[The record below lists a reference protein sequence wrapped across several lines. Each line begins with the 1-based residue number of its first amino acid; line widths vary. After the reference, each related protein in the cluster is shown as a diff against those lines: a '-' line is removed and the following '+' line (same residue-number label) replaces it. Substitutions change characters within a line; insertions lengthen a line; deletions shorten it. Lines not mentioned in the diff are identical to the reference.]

1 MVLRINE
8 TLLLTIWEGEMIALL
23 FKVTNSNNT
32 LKAIMGIWYVRS
44 SYRLCSR
51 EMFFELLERW

>member
-1 MVLRINE
+1 
-8 TLLLTIWEGEMIALL
+8 MIALL